1 MKDDERLPPHL
12 RGIDAGKCVAA
23 RRRARLTQAEAATL
37 IYLGKASRWA
47 EYETGLRRP
56 DPARFDLFMLL
67 TDTHPIYRLVKKRP
81 QPGD

>member
-12 RGIDAGKCVAA
+12 RGINAGRCAAA
-23 RRRARLTQAEAATL
+23 RQRARLTQAEAATQ

-56 DPARFDLFMLL
+56 DPARFELFLLLNDL
-67 TDTHPIYRLVKKRP
+67 HPIYRLVRKRP
-81 QPGD
+81 QPGE